1 MTKFDDK
8 LSIILDNSKN
18 NSFFSNNKN
27 NISLNRNSH
36 SDIKNNVVINQS
48 FKSLNCKNN
57 IVINEKISRIEEK
70 MSKIKK
76 NGSFDTILLNI
87 LTDKNNTIDKAK
99 SGSNQSNILNYNLNL
114 QSINP
119 SISNK
124 SVKNSQ
130 QLLNFSSTNNHQ

>member
-99 SGSNQSNILNYNLNL
+99 SGSNQSNILTYNLNL

>member
-99 SGSNQSNILNYNLNL
+99 SGSNQSNILNYNLV
-114 QSINP
+114 INYFP
-119 SISNK
+119 
-124 SVKNSQ
+124 
-130 QLLNFSSTNNHQ
+130 